1 MTDRKEITQEQVNE
15 HKQKFEQVQIESQ
28 DKPKEP
34 LTPKQIKYL
43 QDEIDRRQEMR
54 ATYKFHNNKVVRVI
68 GRYNSPGNHRTKDC
82 VEYMNNKSNLKLD
95 AGFRILDKLKDDD

>member
-43 QDEIDRRQEMR
+43 QDEIDRRQ
-54 ATYKFHNNKVVRVI
+54 
-68 GRYNSPGNHRTKDC
+68 
-82 VEYMNNKSNLKLD
+82 
-95 AGFRILDKLKDDD
+95 